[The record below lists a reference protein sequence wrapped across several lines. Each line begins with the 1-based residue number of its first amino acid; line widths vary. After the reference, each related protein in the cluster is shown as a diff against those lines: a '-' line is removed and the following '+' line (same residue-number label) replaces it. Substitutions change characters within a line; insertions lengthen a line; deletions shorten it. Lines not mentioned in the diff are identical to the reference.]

1 MKEKLHR
8 ECFAISSRDM
18 VLDRAY
24 VLGEDISRQKKAVPS
39 YSQEMPVNTISAFLS
54 LIQKKKT
61 KDDKD
66 KQKC

>member
-1 MKEKLHR
+1 
-8 ECFAISSRDM
+8 M